1 MKRRAA
7 IALVW
12 LGAILWLTPLLGA
25 FAVSLRSNDD
35 LVTRGFWSIPKEIT
49 LSNYIRAWEQAGVS
63 RYLKN
68 SFLITIPAIVGI
80 LFFSSMAAYGFVRFR
95 LRFGRGLYY
104 LFIIGMLLPF
114 QMLMLPVFELA
125 NRLHLY
131 DTLWGLILFH
141 VSFELGFGVF
151 ILRNF
156 MKTIPES
163 LFDSAMVDG
172 ASEWVMYRKISLP
185 LTLPALAALATL
197 EFTWIFN
204 DYFWALVLVRRDAL
218 KPVTTGL
225 STLMGRYATDWPV
238 VVSGGILAAIPT
250 LLVFLLLQR
259 YFIGGLTLGAT
270 KG

>member
-1 MKRRAA
+1 MKRLFVLALVW
-7 IALVW
+7 IGALVW
-12 LGAILWLTPLLGA
+12 LMPLIGAL
-25 FAVSLRSNDD
+25 AVSLRTNED
-35 LVTRGFWSIPKEIT
+35 LVSRGFWSVPEKLT
-49 LSNYIRAWEQAGVS
+49 LANYIRAWEQAGVS
-63 RYLKN
+63 QYLKN
-68 SFLITIPAIVGI
+68 SFLITIPAIAGI
-80 LFFSSMAAYGFVRFR
+80 LFFSSMAAYGLVRFR
-95 LRFGRGLYY
+95 MRFGKGLYY
-104 LFIIGMLLPF
+104 LFIAGMLLPF

-125 NRLHLY
+125 NKLHLY

-141 VSFELGFGVF
+141 ISFELGFGVF

-156 MKTIPES
+156 MRTIPQS

-225 STLMGRYATDWPV
+225 STLMGRYATEWPV

-250 LLVFLLLQR
+250 LVVFLLLQR